1 MDRWL
6 SETKLWIYSERV
18 DGSLQFL
25 GHTTPSAYLLN
36 HRPSQR
42 AEVRKYCE
50 RGEAVSVAW
59 DGNYTVFS
67 PHDLAEK
74 GADVR

>member
-1 MDRWL
+1 MSNFSVTRL
-6 SETKLWIYSERV
+6 SIYCERQ

-25 GHTTPSAYLLN
+25 GHEMPGPYLLN
-36 HRPSQR
+36 HTPRQR
-42 AEVRKYCE
+42 REVQEHIE
-50 RGEAVSVAW
+50 RGEAIAVNW